1 MTPSKFRSTPLA
13 PPSPRRFGG
22 LVTLVVAFGLLG
34 AVYLLPPDTS
44 LSQVQKSGRLVACM
58 PERYGP
64 LVTGDAAAPG
74 FDVELLKSIADRMG
88 VNFFVNTNSA
98 IGRDFNPANWRVN
111 RAQCQVLAGGV
122 VVSKEVRSFLDTL
135 PTPLST
141 GWAVVSRTP
150 IESLE
155 GAEIGFF
162 SGLTGLDRTSLARYL
177 RTAGIKAH
185 LVDSIQDL
193 EAELAAGTIEAGI
206 SEAIVASQLGGSNSW
221 TVQWMPETFERFPLG
236 LGLWR
241 GDLTLQRAIGDALSS
256 LEAEGLVAAL
266 MTKYKITPI
275 ERTLGE
281 SD

>member
-1 MTPSKFRSTPLA
+1 MTPSKSRSTSFA

-88 VNFFVNTNSA
+88 VNFSVNTNSA

-122 VVSKEVRSFLDTL
+122 VVSNEVRSFLDTL

-155 GAEIGFF
+155 GAEVGFF
-162 SGLTGLDRTSLARYL
+162 SGLTGLDRTGLARYL

-221 TVQWMPETFERFPLG
+221 TVRWMPESFERCPLG

-266 MTKYKITPI
+266 MTKYDISPI